1 MDLFECC
8 KHCVAPKRH
17 PGCQDHCID
26 GMLAKAF
33 SNVLRDERNN
43 KSRVESDII
52 HQNQKNI
59 GSAQRAHNRKFR

>member
-26 GMLAKAF
+26 GIIAKAF
-33 SNVLRDERNN
+33 SNALREERNAQTHV
-43 KSRVESDII
+43 SCGITI
-52 HQNQKNI
+52 QNQRNI
-59 GSAQRAHNRKFR
+59 GSAQRRHGRKFK